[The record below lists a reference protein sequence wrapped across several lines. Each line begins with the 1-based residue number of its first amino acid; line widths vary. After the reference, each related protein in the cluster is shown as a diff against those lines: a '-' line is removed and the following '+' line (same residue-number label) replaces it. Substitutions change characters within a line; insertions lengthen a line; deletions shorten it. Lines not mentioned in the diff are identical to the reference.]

1 MLSIFVSLFP
11 SRGKR
16 RKFQKGEIN
25 FQQIKRKKRE
35 SEREEECKRD
45 GTALGSQVHRF
56 TRHGPGFSP
65 GEKEGGKKRFG
76 RSSRDVDRP
85 AAFCISRDSS
95 GRVFKRKSEG
105 KRCGW
110 EWRKWHHG
118 SIEHGGPPARCRPRP
133 FLFRA
138 PASSPPPRK
147 SERCVMFHL
156 RETPRRFLDRTALL
170 TTSKTFSFSLSL
182 FPPPSKLSNPISIS
196 SNSTRDPK
204 ISRHFLTN
212 PPLLPFPF
220 SLPFVSTRDHEIDL
234 VQFCR
239 FFFFLITSGGE
250 EIFSDCIVVRD
261 KDIIYIYIIDRM
273 YINIE

>member
-182 FPPPSKLSNPISIS
+182 FRPPLRNYRTQFPFPRIRLAIPRFPAIFSRILPSPPFPLPPSLRLDSRSRDRSRPI
-196 SNSTRDPK
+196 
-204 ISRHFLTN
+204 
-212 PPLLPFPF
+212 LP
-220 SLPFVSTRDHEIDL
+220 I
-234 VQFCR
+234 
-239 FFFFLITSGGE
+239 FFFFNYE
-250 EIFSDCIVVRD
+250 RRRRD
-261 KDIIYIYIIDRM
+261 FFGLHCGAR
-273 YINIE
+273 